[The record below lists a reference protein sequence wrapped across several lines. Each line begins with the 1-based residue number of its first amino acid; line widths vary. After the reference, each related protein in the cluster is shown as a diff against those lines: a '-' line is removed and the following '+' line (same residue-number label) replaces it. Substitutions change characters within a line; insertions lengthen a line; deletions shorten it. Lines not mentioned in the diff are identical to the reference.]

1 VESTTVIPGSARDD
15 GCGAREDFSTFSTS
29 GDMTM
34 AIALQGA
41 GVRTDNQR
49 KQR

>member
-1 VESTTVIPGSARDD
+1 MSATVIASSARNND
-15 GCGAREDFSTFSTS
+15 CNAREDFSTFSTS